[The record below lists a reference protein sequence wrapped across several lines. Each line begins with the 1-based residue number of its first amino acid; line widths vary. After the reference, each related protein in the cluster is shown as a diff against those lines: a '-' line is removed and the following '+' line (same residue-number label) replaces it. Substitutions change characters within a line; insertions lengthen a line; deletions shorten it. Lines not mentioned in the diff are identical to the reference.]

1 MYKLLAKLYHVHFPL
16 ELKNYSYSYFSVFR
30 LIFIALLM
38 HFSLDSHN
46 TYQNLEILGCS
57 VSYYQCSR
65 KTKEINK
72 IRYS

>member
-1 MYKLLAKLYHVHFPL
+1 MYKLLAKLYHVFFPL
-16 ELKNYSYSYFSVFR
+16 ELQYYSYSYFSVFG
-30 LIFIALLM
+30 LILISLLT

-57 VSYYQCSR
+57 LSYYQCTR

-72 IRYS
+72 IRSS